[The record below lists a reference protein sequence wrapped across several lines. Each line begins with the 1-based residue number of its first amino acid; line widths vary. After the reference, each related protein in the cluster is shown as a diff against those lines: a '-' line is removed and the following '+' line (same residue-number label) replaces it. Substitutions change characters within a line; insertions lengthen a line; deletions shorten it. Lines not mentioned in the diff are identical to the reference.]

1 MKVSAMMI
9 AASLLCAANAFAQD
23 SDGCDV
29 PIRYASHNLS
39 VSTLQRAA
47 DDMRYENECKGNT
60 KGKSSNLGV
69 GYSGVEFK
77 FGNSSTS
84 SENFCKTYQQE
95 SSSSD
100 ATYQYARTVVRESL
114 DAFVACKELSNQQV
128 RAKFKIMPR
137 MLVVDLARLSNSA
150 VFKGISVSPS
160 DALTCTRNNPAGGAP
175 LVVDR
180 STTVPLTDGE
190 TTVVTCERADRDG
203 SEGMLFD
210 ETSVAID
217 TNRGSA
223 TIKLEA
229 SRYPPP
235 LTTDQLL
242 AQIEAFNSESISRD
256 TLISKRTVALEN
268 FARQWQDPAS
278 TRHGVSTSSEDKS
291 QEIAA
296 YCPHGEYMLGVQ
308 QRGHRSGGQGSPY
321 QGPFLSMQIACVK
334 IPILEVPAP

>member
-1 MKVSAMMI
+1 MKTAAILIS
-9 AASLLCAANAFAQD
+9 ASLLFASSALAQD

-60 KGKSSNLGV
+60 RGNSSNFGV
-69 GYSGVEFK
+69 GYSGVELK

-84 SENFCKTYQQE
+84 TENFCRTYQQE
-95 SSSSD
+95 ASSRD

-128 RAKFKIMPR
+128 RAKFTIMPR

-150 VFKGISVSPS
+150 VFRGISVSPS
-160 DALTCTRNNPAGGAP
+160 DALTCTRNNPDGGAP

-180 STTVPLTDGE
+180 STSIPLTDGE
-190 TTVVTCERADRDG
+190 TTVVTCERTDRDG
-203 SEGMLFD
+203 SDGVLFD
-210 ETSVAID
+210 ETNVAID

-223 TIKLEA
+223 TIKLES

-242 AQIEAFNSESISRD
+242 AQIEKFNSESNSRD

-278 TRHGVSTSSEDKS
+278 TRHGVSTRSQDKS

-296 YCPHGEYMLGVQ
+296 YCPHGEYMLGIQ
-308 QRGHRSGGQGSPY
+308 QRGNRSGGDLGPY
-321 QGPFLSMQIACVK
+321 QGPFVSMQIACVK
-334 IPILEVPAP
+334 IPILETPAP